1 MFLFN
6 CFCHSLRTYA
16 KSRNSTTYQVNL
28 GIFHSLYRY
37 RPAGACPF
45 GEPRFYTDS
54 APLGL
59 RFLSLLPLFLGV
71 RCLWQNQMGNRVST
85 QIPPRWGCV
94 FCHFYPFFSES
105 VAKSNGEPRFYT
117 DSAPLGLRFLSP
129 LPLFLGVRCLW
140 QNQRKR
146 RTSLKTQLARN
157 TNCPNFRKTSP
168 SKGNY
173 VSPDNIN

>member
-37 RPAGACPF
+37 RPAGACHF

-59 RFLSLLPLFLGV
+59 RFLSLLPLFLGDV
-71 RCLWQNQMGNRVST
+71 CGKIKWGTAFLHRFRPAGAAFFVTFTPFSRSLWQNQMGNRVST

-94 FCHFYPFFSES
+94 FCHLYPFFSELD
-105 VAKSNGEPRFYT
+105 VCGKIKEKEGHR
-117 DSAPLGLRFLSP
+117 
-129 LPLFLGVRCLW
+129 
-140 QNQRKR
+140 
-146 RTSLKTQLARN
+146 
-157 TNCPNFRKTSP
+157 
-168 SKGNY
+168 
-173 VSPDNIN
+173 